1 MVPWSSY
8 LIHTAGDPHL
18 LINTI
23 RQRVRMVDADQPV
36 MEIRTLEE
44 VLHDFERA
52 YPRFSTTLFSIFA
65 GVALPLAATGMYSLV
80 SYTVSRR
87 THEFGIRMAL
97 GAQPKDV
104 VRLVVRTTA
113 RLTASGIAIGVAAS
127 LTLSSVIAR
136 YISGWNPKDP
146 MGFVIVIVMLA
157 IVAILACWLP
167 AYRATKIE
175 PTVALRQE

>member
-1 MVPWSSY
+1 
-8 LIHTAGDPHL
+8 
-18 LINTI
+18 
-23 RQRVRMVDADQPV
+23 
-36 MEIRTLEE
+36 
-44 VLHDFERA
+44 
-52 YPRFSTTLFSIFA
+52 
-65 GVALPLAATGMYSLV
+65 MYSLV

>member
-1 MVPWSSY
+1 
-8 LIHTAGDPHL
+8 
-18 LINTI
+18 
-23 RQRVRMVDADQPV
+23 
-36 MEIRTLEE
+36 
-44 VLHDFERA
+44 
-52 YPRFSTTLFSIFA
+52 
-65 GVALPLAATGMYSLV
+65 MYSLV

-104 VRLVVRTTA
+104 VSLVVRTTA